1 MTRFVLC
8 LGCWLLA
15 AGACAQT
22 SPTTLRLWQALRRH
36 PAADTGRVRCLN
48 ALAENR
54 FDLVEPSDVPPP
66 VRDSLAQQALALA
79 RHLGDGHGQAFALY
93 NLATA
98 LGSGPGAP
106 QARERLQQALP
117 LAERAADPLL
127 LIHVLAALSW
137 YEGATGRPSM
147 RRAMALA
154 RASGRPALLADCYGN
169 ESVYFTRMEGDY
181 NRSLR
186 SMFRAL
192 DVAQRAHLAEIEVVD
207 LANIG
212 DRYKLL
218 GDYDQAL
225 AYARQTT
232 ARAAQLTNP
241 WRGAYFQSRALAY
254 IGDCYRLTGR
264 YAPAIAAY
272 QQSLRTA
279 QRLYS
284 TLTAK
289 SGLADAY
296 ERQGSPQAL
305 PYARQLLAETNLP
318 DQAGQRRDAR
328 ARVCA
333 TLGRYYLRTG
343 QPDSAVAYGR
353 QSLRL
358 AQYSLVKEPV
368 RDALQL
374 LAEAHGRR
382 REFAPAYAY
391 LHRYLG
397 LRDTLN
403 SEQVTRQATAAR
415 FTQDLARLR
424 QARTQDAAQARQRLI
439 LGIFL
444 LSGALVLLVLSV
456 VFYLAYRRSE
466 RLKRLVTVQ
475 KQDLQTQ
482 RDQLDTSLTDL
493 RATQAQLIQKEK
505 MASLGELTAGI
516 AHEIQNPL
524 NFVNN
529 FSEVSTELVE
539 ELAEEQARPARDAAL
554 ETELLGDLKQ
564 NLVKITQHGKR
575 AAGIVRGMLEHARTS
590 AGERAPTDVNQLAD
604 EYLRLAYQGLRAKDK
619 TFNAT
624 LETGLAADLPLVSVV
639 GADVGRVLL
648 NLFGNAFYA
657 VRQRQ
662 QTGKAGYAPT
672 VRVSTKR
679 VGDTVEL
686 RVFDNGTG
694 MSPEVQAKIF
704 QPFFTTKPAGEG
716 TGLGLSLSYD
726 IVTKGHGGTLAVEST
741 EGQGTE
747 FIITLRI

>member
-1 MTRFVLC
+1 MTRFLLC
-8 LGCWLLA
+8 FGCWALA

-22 SPTTLRLWQALRRH
+22 SPTTRRLWQDLRRH
-36 PAADTGRVRCLN
+36 PAADTGRVRRLN
-48 ALAENR
+48 VLAENR

-66 VRDSLAQQALALA
+66 VRDSLARQALALA
-79 RHLGDGHGQAFALY
+79 RRLGDDYGQAFALY

-98 LGSGPGAP
+98 SGNGLVAS
-106 QARERLQQALP
+106 QTRARLQQALP

-127 LIHVLAALSW
+127 LMHVLAALSW

-147 RRAMALA
+147 RRALALA
-154 RASGRPALLADCYGN
+154 RATGRPALLADCYGN
-169 ESVYFTRMEGDY
+169 ESAYFLRMEGDY
-181 NRSLR
+181 NRSLQ
-186 SMFRAL
+186 SIFRAL
-192 DVAQRAHLAEIEVVD
+192 DVARRARLPETEVLALI
-207 LANIG
+207 NIG
-212 DRYKLL
+212 ERYKYL

-225 AYARQTT
+225 NYARQTT
-232 ARAAQLTNP
+232 ARAARLVNA
-241 WRGAYFQSRALAY
+241 WRGSYFQSRALAY
-254 IGDCYRLTGR
+254 TGDCYRLTGR
-264 YAPAIAAY
+264 YAPAIVAY
-272 QQSLRTA
+272 RQALRTN
-279 QRLYS
+279 QRIYL
-284 TLTAK
+284 TLMAK

-305 PYARQLLAETNLP
+305 PYARRLLAETNLAQQP
-318 DQAGQRRDAR
+318 DQRRDAR

-333 TLGRYYLRTG
+333 TLGRYYLRSG

-358 AQYSLVKEPV
+358 TQYTIAKEPV

-374 LAEAHGRR
+374 LADAYAQR

-391 LHRYLG
+391 LRRYLG

-415 FTQDLARLR
+415 FTRDLAGLR
-424 QARTQDAAQARQRLI
+424 QARVRDAAQARQRLI
-439 LGIFL
+439 VGLFL
-444 LSGALVLLVLSV
+444 LSGVFLLLVLSV

-475 KQDLQTQ
+475 KQDLQSQ
-482 RDQLDTSLTDL
+482 RDQLDASLTSL

-529 FSEVSTELVE
+529 FAEVSTELVA
-539 ELAEEQARPARDAAL
+539 ELKGAQAAGDAAEVTAL
-554 ETELLGDLKQ
+554 ADDLAQ
-564 NLVKITQHGKR
+564 NLGKIHQHGQR
-575 AAGIVRGMLEHARTS
+575 AASIVRGMLEHSRTS
-590 AGERAPTDVNQLAD
+590 AGERAPTDLNRLAD

-619 TFNAT
+619 SFNCA
-624 LETGLAADLPLVSVV
+624 LETDFAPGLPLVEAV

-657 VRQRQ
+657 VQKRQ
-662 QTGKAGYAPT
+662 QTGEAGYQPT
-672 VRVSTKR
+672 VRVSTRPVGGQVEIR
-679 VGDTVEL
+679 VA
-686 RVFDNGTG
+686 DNGTG
-694 MSPEVQAKIF
+694 MSAAVQAKIF
-704 QPFFTTKPAGEG
+704 QPFFTTKPLGEG
-716 TGLGLSLSYD
+716 TGLGLSLSHD
-726 IVTKGHGGTLAVEST
+726 IVTTGHGGTLRVEST

-747 FIITLRI
+747 FILGLPV